1 MNAPSAAPS
10 RSGFIGEPYEAQRAQ
25 DVTVPRGSS
34 WHGQLRCRLVL
45 PVSVHRLEVVHV
57 TVLCD
62 APAEQGRLPSAVR
75 KRMPDHTG
83 TSTISSTAFEKRVA
97 P

>member
-1 MNAPSAAPS
+1 
-10 RSGFIGEPYEAQRAQ
+10 
-25 DVTVPRGSS
+25 
-34 WHGQLRCRLVL
+34 
-45 PVSVHRLEVVHV
+45 VSVHGLEVVHV